1 MWNAS
6 FEAAI
11 SNLCRE
17 LVESRN
23 DLDAL
28 EERKREVEEVI
39 EERILVLRHMRQRE
53 AHNAFFRPPTGG
65 ERVH

>member
-17 LVESRN
+17 IVESRN
-23 DLDAL
+23 NLEAL
-28 EERKREVEEVI
+28 EQRKREIEEVLQ
-39 EERILVLRHMRQRE
+39 ERMLMLRHMRRRE
-53 AHNAFFRPPTGG
+53 AHNVLFKPLNGR

>member
-23 DLDAL
+23 DLEGL
-28 EERKREVEEVI
+28 EEHKREIEEVL
-39 EERILVLRHMRQRE
+39 EERILVLRHMRRRE
-53 AHNAFFRPPTGG
+53 AHNVLFKPSTGN